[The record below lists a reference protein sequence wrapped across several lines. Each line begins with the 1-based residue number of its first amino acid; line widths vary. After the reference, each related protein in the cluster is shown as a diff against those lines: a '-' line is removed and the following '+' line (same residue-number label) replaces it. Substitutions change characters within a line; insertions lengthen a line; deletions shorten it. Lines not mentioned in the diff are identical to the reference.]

1 MTTTI
6 LIIVTIA
13 LIANTIVVYFRKPEV
28 DVTSDFDSAVGRID
42 GAIKDEFQ
50 RNRTET
56 SKDLKD
62 NRQELSTTLNQF
74 EGKFTQNTGKLK
86 DSVEKGLKEI
96 QKDNGKQLDKMRETV
111 DEKLQKTI
119 NARLKE
125 SFGSVTKQLES
136 VQQGLG
142 EMKNLAT
149 DVGGLK
155 KVLSNVKTRG
165 GLGEMQLE
173 MLLENIF
180 APGQYSRNVI
190 TNPSTSKT
198 VEFVVNLPG
207 RDENTEKL
215 MLPIDA
221 KFPKDIY
228 ENLLSAYDSADMNRI
243 TEARKELKKTI
254 ISMAKDISSKYI
266 FPPRTTDF
274 AYLFLP
280 FEGLFAEVTR
290 DVELIMKLQS
300 EHKIT
305 VTGPSTLGAILNG
318 LQMGFRTLAIQKR
331 TSEVWEILTGVK
343 KEFSLFS
350 ALMGKAQKNIQIG
363 LGQLDDVMGVRTR
376 AIQRNLRNVD
386 VINTLTDKN
395 LLENGNP
402 KDTNI

>member
-1 MTTTI
+1 MTQI
-6 LIIVTIA
+6 LLAFTLVILVV
-13 LIANTIVVYFRKPEV
+13 NTLVIFLRKPKL
-28 DVTSDFDSAVGRID
+28 DMSSNIDKTVGRID
-42 GAIKDEFQ
+42 TILQDQFQ
-50 RNRTET
+50 RNRSET
-56 SKDLKD
+56 SNELKD
-62 NRQELSTTLNQF
+62 NRQELSQTLNQ
-74 EGKFTQNTGKLK
+74 NTTILK
-86 DSVEKGLKEI
+86 DSVSKNLKDI
-96 QKDNGKQLDKMRETV
+96 RQDTNIQLDRMRETV

-173 MLLENIF
+173 MLLENIL
-180 APGQYSRNVI
+180 APGQFSKNVI
-190 TNPSTSKT
+190 TNPGTSKS

-207 RDENTEKL
+207 HDENRQHL

-228 ENLLSAYDSADMNRI
+228 EDLLSAYDSADMDRI
-243 TEARKELKKTI
+243 KMARKELRKTI
-254 ISMAKDISSKYI
+254 KSMAKDISTKYI
-266 FPPRTTDF
+266 FPPITTDF

-290 DVELIMKLQS
+290 DVDLISELHN
-300 EHKIT
+300 EFKIT

-331 TSEVWEILTGVK
+331 TSEVWEILSGVK

-350 ALMGKAQKNIQIG
+350 DLMGRAQKNIQIG

-376 AIQRNLRNVD
+376 AIQRNLRNVEE
-386 VINTLTDKN
+386 INTISNKN
-395 LLENGNP
+395 LIENSEISDN
-402 KDTNI
+402 NLS

>member
-1 MTTTI
+1 MTQI
-6 LIIVTIA
+6 LLAI
-13 LIANTIVVYFRKPEV
+13 TIVILVVNTLVVFLKKPK
-28 DVTSDFDSAVGRID
+28 FDMSSNFDKTVGRINTILQD
-42 GAIKDEFQ
+42 QFQ

-56 SKDLKD
+56 SNELKD
-62 NRQELSTTLNQF
+62 NRQELSLTLNQ
-74 EGKFTQNTGKLK
+74 NTTILK
-86 DSVEKGLKEI
+86 DSVSKNLKDI
-96 QKDNGKQLDKMRETV
+96 RQDTNNQLDRMRETV

-125 SFGSVTKQLES
+125 SFGSVAKQLES

-173 MLLENIF
+173 MLLENIL
-180 APGQYSRNVI
+180 APGQFSKNVI
-190 TNPSTSKT
+190 TNPGTSKS
-198 VEFVVNLPG
+198 VEFVINLPG
-207 RDENTEKL
+207 HDENRQHL

-228 ENLLSAYDSADMNRI
+228 EDLLSAYDSADMDRI
-243 TEARKELKKTI
+243 KMARKELRKTI
-254 ISMAKDISSKYI
+254 KSMAKDISTKYI
-266 FPPRTTDF
+266 FPPITTDF

-290 DVELIMKLQS
+290 DIDLISELHN
-300 EHKIT
+300 EFKIT

-331 TSEVWEILTGVK
+331 TSEVWEILSGVK

-350 ALMGKAQKNIQIG
+350 DLMGRAQKNIQIG

-376 AIQRNLRNVD
+376 AIQRNLRNVEE
-386 VINTLTDKN
+386 INTISNKN
-395 LLENGNP
+395 LIGNSEIS
-402 KDTNI
+402 DNNLS

>member
-1 MTTTI
+1 MTQI
-6 LIIVTIA
+6 LLSITLVILVV
-13 LIANTIVVYFRKPEV
+13 NTLVVLLRKPKL
-28 DVTSDFDSAVGRID
+28 DISSNIDNTVGRID
-42 GAIKDEFQ
+42 QIIQGQFQ

-56 SKDLKD
+56 SKELKD
-62 NRQELSTTLNQF
+62 NRQELSQTLNQ
-74 EGKFTQNTGKLK
+74 NTTILK
-86 DSVEKGLKEI
+86 DSVSKNLKDI
-96 QKDNGKQLDKMRETV
+96 RQDTNIQLDRMRETV

-173 MLLENIF
+173 MLLENIL

-207 RDENTEKL
+207 RDENNEKL

-228 ENLLSAYDSADMNRI
+228 ENLLIAYDTADMNRI

-331 TSEVWEILTGVK
+331 TSEVWEILSGVK
-343 KEFSLFS
+343 KEFSSFS
-350 ALMGKAQKNIQIG
+350 DLMGRAQKNIQIG

-376 AIQRNLRNVD
+376 AIQRNLRNVEE
-386 VINTLTDKN
+386 INTISDKKLIGNGRIQDNN
-395 LLENGNP
+395 L
-402 KDTNI
+402 

>member
-1 MTTTI
+1 MTQI
-6 LIIVTIA
+6 LLAI
-13 LIANTIVVYFRKPEV
+13 TIVILVVNTLVVFLKKPK
-28 DVTSDFDSAVGRID
+28 FDMSSNFDKTVGRINTILQD
-42 GAIKDEFQ
+42 QFQ

-56 SKDLKD
+56 SNELKD
-62 NRQELSTTLNQF
+62 NRQELSLTLNQ
-74 EGKFTQNTGKLK
+74 NTTILK
-86 DSVEKGLKEI
+86 DSVSKNLKDI
-96 QKDNGKQLDKMRETV
+96 RQDTNNQLDRMRETV

-125 SFGSVTKQLES
+125 SFGSVAIQLES

-173 MLLENIF
+173 MLLENIL
-180 APGQYSRNVI
+180 APGQFSKNVI
-190 TNPSTSKT
+190 TNPATSKS

-207 RDENTEKL
+207 HDENRQHL

-228 ENLLSAYDSADMNRI
+228 EDLLSAYDSADMDRI
-243 TEARKELKKTI
+243 KIARKELRKTI
-254 ISMAKDISSKYI
+254 KSMAKDISTKYI
-266 FPPRTTDF
+266 FPPITTDF

-290 DVELIMKLQS
+290 DVDLISELHN
-300 EHKIT
+300 EFKIT

-331 TSEVWEILTGVK
+331 TSEVWEILSGVK

-350 ALMGKAQKNIQIG
+350 DLMGRAQKNIQIG

-376 AIQRNLRNVD
+376 AIQRNLRNVEE
-386 VINTLTDKN
+386 INTISNKN
-395 LLENGNP
+395 LIANKLSDNNLS
-402 KDTNI
+402 

>member
-1 MTTTI
+1 MTQI
-6 LIIVTIA
+6 LLSITLVILVV
-13 LIANTIVVYFRKPEV
+13 NTLVVLLRKPKL
-28 DVTSDFDSAVGRID
+28 DISSNIDNTVGRID
-42 GAIKDEFQ
+42 QIIQGQFQ

-56 SKDLKD
+56 SKELKD
-62 NRQELSTTLNQF
+62 NRQELSQTLNQ
-74 EGKFTQNTGKLK
+74 NTTILK
-86 DSVEKGLKEI
+86 DSVSKNLKDI
-96 QKDNGKQLDKMRETV
+96 RQDTNIQLDRMRETV

-173 MLLENIF
+173 MLLENIL

-207 RDENTEKL
+207 RDENNEKL

-228 ENLLSAYDSADMNRI
+228 ENLLIAYDSADMNRI

-331 TSEVWEILTGVK
+331 TSEVWEILSAVK
-343 KEFSLFS
+343 KEFSSFS
-350 ALMGKAQKNIQIG
+350 DLMGKAQKNIQIG

-376 AIQRNLRNVD
+376 AIQRNLRNVEES
-386 VINTLTDKN
+386 NTISDKKLIGNEKIQDNN
-395 LLENGNP
+395 L
-402 KDTNI
+402 

>member
-1 MTTTI
+1 MTQI
-6 LIIVTIA
+6 LLSITLVILVV
-13 LIANTIVVYFRKPEV
+13 NTLVVLLRKPKL
-28 DVTSDFDSAVGRID
+28 DISSNIDNTVGRID
-42 GAIKDEFQ
+42 QIIQGQFQ

-56 SKDLKD
+56 SKELKD
-62 NRQELSTTLNQF
+62 NRQELSQTLNQ
-74 EGKFTQNTGKLK
+74 NTTILK
-86 DSVEKGLKEI
+86 DSVSKNLKDI
-96 QKDNGKQLDKMRETV
+96 RQDTNIQLDRMRETV

-173 MLLENIF
+173 MLLENIL

-207 RDENTEKL
+207 RDENNEKL

-228 ENLLSAYDSADMNRI
+228 ENLLIAYDSADMNRI

-331 TSEVWEILTGVK
+331 TSEVWEILSGVK
-343 KEFSLFS
+343 KEFSSFS
-350 ALMGKAQKNIQIG
+350 DLMGKAQKNIQIG

-376 AIQRNLRNVD
+376 AIQRNLRNVEE
-386 VINTLTDKN
+386 INTISDKKLIGNGRIQDNN
-395 LLENGNP
+395 L
-402 KDTNI
+402 

>member
-1 MTTTI
+1 MTQI
-6 LIIVTIA
+6 LLAI
-13 LIANTIVVYFRKPEV
+13 TIVILVVNTLVVFLKKPKL
-28 DVTSDFDSAVGRID
+28 DMSSNFDKTVGRINTILQD
-42 GAIKDEFQ
+42 QFQ

-56 SKDLKD
+56 SNELKD
-62 NRQELSTTLNQF
+62 NRQELSLTLNQ
-74 EGKFTQNTGKLK
+74 NTTILK
-86 DSVEKGLKEI
+86 DSVSKNLKDI
-96 QKDNGKQLDKMRETV
+96 RQDTNNQLDRMRETV

-125 SFGSVTKQLES
+125 SFGSVAKQLES

-173 MLLENIF
+173 MLLENIL
-180 APGQYSRNVI
+180 APGQFSKNVI
-190 TNPSTSKT
+190 TNPSTSKS

-207 RDENTEKL
+207 HDESRQHL

-228 ENLLSAYDSADMNRI
+228 EDLLSAYDSADMDRI
-243 TEARKELKKTI
+243 KMARKELRKTI
-254 ISMAKDISSKYI
+254 KSMAKDISTKYI
-266 FPPRTTDF
+266 FPPITTDF

-290 DVELIMKLQS
+290 DVDLISELHN
-300 EHKIT
+300 EFKIT

-331 TSEVWEILTGVK
+331 TSEVWEILSGVK

-350 ALMGKAQKNIQIG
+350 DLMGRAQKNIQIG

-376 AIQRNLRNVD
+376 AIQRNLRNVEE
-386 VINTLTDKN
+386 INTISNKN
-395 LLENGNP
+395 LIENSEISGN
-402 KDTNI
+402 NLS

>member
-1 MTTTI
+1 MTQI
-6 LIIVTIA
+6 LLVITLVILVVNTL
-13 LIANTIVVYFRKPEV
+13 LIFFKKPK
-28 DVTSDFDSAVGRID
+28 FDMSSNFDKTVGRID
-42 GAIKDEFQ
+42 TILQDQFQ

-56 SKDLKD
+56 SNELKD
-62 NRQELSTTLNQF
+62 NRQELSHTLNQ
-74 EGKFTQNTGKLK
+74 NTSILK
-86 DSVEKGLKEI
+86 DSVSKNLKDI
-96 QKDNGKQLDKMRETV
+96 RQDTNNQLDRMRETV

-125 SFGSVTKQLES
+125 SFGSVSKQLES

-142 EMKNLAT
+142 EMKSLAT

-173 MLLENIF
+173 MLLENIL
-180 APGQYSRNVI
+180 APGQFSKNVI
-190 TNPSTSKT
+190 TNPNTSKS

-207 RDENTEKL
+207 HDENRQHL

-228 ENLLSAYDSADMNRI
+228 EELLSAYDSADMDRI
-243 TEARKELKKTI
+243 KMARKELRKTI
-254 ISMAKDISSKYI
+254 KSMAKDISTKYI
-266 FPPRTTDF
+266 FPPITTDF

-290 DVELIMKLQS
+290 DVDLISELHN
-300 EHKIT
+300 EFKIT

-331 TSEVWEILTGVK
+331 TSEVWEILSGVK
-343 KEFSLFS
+343 KEFSSFS
-350 ALMGKAQKNIQIG
+350 DLMGKAQKNIQMG

-376 AIQRNLRNVD
+376 AIQRNLRNVELSD
-386 VINTLTDKN
+386 TTTEKY
-395 LLENGNP
+395 LLEKLNKSDN
-402 KDTNI
+402 NL

>member
-1 MTTTI
+1 MTQILLTI
-6 LIIVTIA
+6 
-13 LIANTIVVYFRKPEV
+13 TIVILVVNTLVVFLKKPKL
-28 DVTSDFDSAVGRID
+28 DMSSNFDKTVGRINTILQD
-42 GAIKDEFQ
+42 QFQ

-56 SKDLKD
+56 SNELKD
-62 NRQELSTTLNQF
+62 NRQELSLTLNQ
-74 EGKFTQNTGKLK
+74 NTTILK
-86 DSVEKGLKEI
+86 DSVSKNLKDI
-96 QKDNGKQLDKMRETV
+96 RQDTNNQLDRMRETV

-125 SFGSVTKQLES
+125 SFGSVAKQLES

-173 MLLENIF
+173 MLLENIL
-180 APGQYSRNVI
+180 APDQFSKNVI
-190 TNPSTSKT
+190 TNPSTSKS

-207 RDENTEKL
+207 HDENRQHL

-228 ENLLSAYDSADMNRI
+228 EDLLSAYDSADMDRI
-243 TEARKELKKTI
+243 KMARKELRKTI
-254 ISMAKDISSKYI
+254 KSMAKDISTKYI
-266 FPPRTTDF
+266 FPPITTDF

-290 DVELIMKLQS
+290 DVDLISELHN
-300 EHKIT
+300 EFKIT

-331 TSEVWEILTGVK
+331 TSEVWEILSGVK

-350 ALMGKAQKNIQIG
+350 DLMGRAQKNIQIG

-376 AIQRNLRNVD
+376 AIQRNLRNVEE
-386 VINTLTDKN
+386 INTISNKN
-395 LLENGNP
+395 LIENSEISDN
-402 KDTNI
+402 NLS

>member
-1 MTTTI
+1 MTQI
-6 LIIVTIA
+6 LLAITLGILVV
-13 LIANTIVVYFRKPEV
+13 NTLVIFLRKPKL
-28 DVTSDFDSAVGRID
+28 DMSSNIDKTVGRID
-42 GAIKDEFQ
+42 TILQDQFQ
-50 RNRTET
+50 RNRSET
-56 SKDLKD
+56 SNELKD
-62 NRQELSTTLNQF
+62 NRQELSQTLNQ
-74 EGKFTQNTGKLK
+74 NTTILK
-86 DSVEKGLKEI
+86 DSVSKNLKDI
-96 QKDNGKQLDKMRETV
+96 RQDTNIQLDRMRETV

-173 MLLENIF
+173 MLLENIL
-180 APGQYSRNVI
+180 APGQFSKNVI
-190 TNPSTSKT
+190 TNPGTSKS

-207 RDENTEKL
+207 HDENRQHL

-228 ENLLSAYDSADMNRI
+228 EDLLSAYDSADMDRI
-243 TEARKELKKTI
+243 KMARKELRKTI
-254 ISMAKDISSKYI
+254 KSMAKDISTKYI
-266 FPPRTTDF
+266 FPPITTDF

-290 DVELIMKLQS
+290 DVDLISELHN
-300 EHKIT
+300 EFKIT

-331 TSEVWEILTGVK
+331 TSEVWEILSGVK

-350 ALMGKAQKNIQIG
+350 DLMGRAQKNIQIG

-376 AIQRNLRNVD
+376 AIQRNLRNVEE
-386 VINTLTDKN
+386 INTISNKN
-395 LLENGNP
+395 LIENSEISGN
-402 KDTNI
+402 NLS

>member
-1 MTTTI
+1 MTQILLVITIVILVVNTLVVFLKKPKLDMSSNFDKTVGCINTI
-6 LIIVTIA
+6 LQ
-13 LIANTIVVYFRKPEV
+13 
-28 DVTSDFDSAVGRID
+28 DQ
-42 GAIKDEFQ
+42 FQ

-56 SKDLKD
+56 SNELKD
-62 NRQELSTTLNQF
+62 NRQELSLTLNQ
-74 EGKFTQNTGKLK
+74 NTTILK
-86 DSVEKGLKEI
+86 DSVSKNLKDI
-96 QKDNGKQLDKMRETV
+96 RQDTNNQLDRMRETV

-125 SFGSVTKQLES
+125 SFGSVAKQLES

-173 MLLENIF
+173 MLLENIL
-180 APGQYSRNVI
+180 APGQFSKNVI
-190 TNPSTSKT
+190 TNPSTSKS

-207 RDENTEKL
+207 HDESRQHL

-228 ENLLSAYDSADMNRI
+228 EDLLSAYDSADMDRI
-243 TEARKELKKTI
+243 KMARKELRKTI
-254 ISMAKDISSKYI
+254 KSMAKDISTKYI
-266 FPPRTTDF
+266 FPPITTDF

-290 DVELIMKLQS
+290 DVDLISELHN
-300 EHKIT
+300 EFKIT

-331 TSEVWEILTGVK
+331 TSEVWEILSGVK

-350 ALMGKAQKNIQIG
+350 DLMGRAQKNIQIG

-376 AIQRNLRNVD
+376 AIQRNLRNVEE
-386 VINTLTDKN
+386 INTISNKN
-395 LLENGNP
+395 LIENSEISGN
-402 KDTNI
+402 NLS

>member
-1 MTTTI
+1 MTQI
-6 LIIVTIA
+6 LLAI
-13 LIANTIVVYFRKPEV
+13 TIVILVVNTLVVFLKKPKL
-28 DVTSDFDSAVGRID
+28 DMSSNFDKTVGRINTILQD
-42 GAIKDEFQ
+42 QFQ

-56 SKDLKD
+56 SNELKD
-62 NRQELSTTLNQF
+62 NRQELSLTLNQ
-74 EGKFTQNTGKLK
+74 NTSILK
-86 DSVEKGLKEI
+86 DSVSKNLKDI
-96 QKDNGKQLDKMRETV
+96 RQDTNNQLDRMRETV

-125 SFGSVTKQLES
+125 SFGSVAKQLES

-173 MLLENIF
+173 MLLENIL
-180 APGQYSRNVI
+180 APGQFSKNVI
-190 TNPSTSKT
+190 TNPSTFKS

-207 RDENTEKL
+207 HDESRQHL

-228 ENLLSAYDSADMNRI
+228 EDLLSAYDSADMDRI
-243 TEARKELKKTI
+243 KMARKELRKTI
-254 ISMAKDISSKYI
+254 KSMAKDISTKYI
-266 FPPRTTDF
+266 FPPITTDF

-280 FEGLFAEVTR
+280 FEDLFAEVTR
-290 DVELIMKLQS
+290 DVDLISELHN
-300 EHKIT
+300 EFKIT

-331 TSEVWEILTGVK
+331 TSEVWEILSGVK

-350 ALMGKAQKNIQIG
+350 DLMGRAQKNIQIG

-376 AIQRNLRNVD
+376 AIQRNLRNVEE
-386 VINTLTDKN
+386 INTISNKN
-395 LLENGNP
+395 LIENSEISDN
-402 KDTNI
+402 NLS

>member
-1 MTTTI
+1 MTQI
-6 LIIVTIA
+6 LLAI
-13 LIANTIVVYFRKPEV
+13 TIVILVVNTLVVFLKKPKL
-28 DVTSDFDSAVGRID
+28 DMSSNFDKTVGRINTILQD
-42 GAIKDEFQ
+42 QFQ

-56 SKDLKD
+56 SNELKD
-62 NRQELSTTLNQF
+62 NRQELSLTLNQ
-74 EGKFTQNTGKLK
+74 NTTILK
-86 DSVEKGLKEI
+86 DSVSKNLKDI
-96 QKDNGKQLDKMRETV
+96 RQDTNNQLDRMRETV

-125 SFGSVTKQLES
+125 SFGSVAKQLES

-173 MLLENIF
+173 MLLENIL
-180 APGQYSRNVI
+180 APGQFSKNVI
-190 TNPSTSKT
+190 TNPSTSKS

-207 RDENTEKL
+207 HDESRQHL

-228 ENLLSAYDSADMNRI
+228 EDLLSAYDSADMDRI
-243 TEARKELKKTI
+243 KMARKELRKTI
-254 ISMAKDISSKYI
+254 KSMAKDISTKYI
-266 FPPRTTDF
+266 FPPITTDF

-290 DVELIMKLQS
+290 DVDLISELHN
-300 EHKIT
+300 EFKIT

-331 TSEVWEILTGVK
+331 TSEVWEILSGVK

-350 ALMGKAQKNIQIG
+350 DLMGRAQKKYS
-363 LGQLDDVMGVRTR
+363 DWSWTTR
-376 AIQRNLRNVD
+376 
-386 VINTLTDKN
+386 
-395 LLENGNP
+395 
-402 KDTNI
+402 

>member
-28 DVTSDFDSAVGRID
+28 DVTSNFDSAVGRID

>member
-1 MTTTI
+1 MTQI
-6 LIIVTIA
+6 LLSITLVILVV
-13 LIANTIVVYFRKPEV
+13 NTLVVLLRKPKL
-28 DVTSDFDSAVGRID
+28 DISSNIDNTVGRID
-42 GAIKDEFQ
+42 QIIQGQFQ

-56 SKDLKD
+56 SKELKD
-62 NRQELSTTLNQF
+62 NRQELSQTLNQ
-74 EGKFTQNTGKLK
+74 NTTILK
-86 DSVEKGLKEI
+86 DSVSKNLKDI
-96 QKDNGKQLDKMRETV
+96 RQDTNIQLDRMRETV

-173 MLLENIF
+173 MLLENIL

-207 RDENTEKL
+207 RDENNEKL

-228 ENLLSAYDSADMNRI
+228 ENLLIAYDSADMNRI

-331 TSEVWEILTGVK
+331 TSEVWEILSGVK
-343 KEFSLFS
+343 KEFSSFS
-350 ALMGKAQKNIQIG
+350 DLMGRAQKNIQIG

-376 AIQRNLRNVD
+376 AIQRNLRNVEE
-386 VINTLTDKN
+386 INTISDKKLIGNGKIQDNN
-395 LLENGNP
+395 L
-402 KDTNI
+402 